1 MEPELSELE
10 KLINYARTKWG
21 TKAFSLM
28 SLTEIEG
35 LVSASAKEVT
45 KVNNENK
52 LDVIAEEGSN

>member
-10 KLINYARTKWG
+10 KLINYARAKWG

-35 LVSASAKEVT
+35 LVNASAKEMT
-45 KVNNENK
+45 KINENK